1 MVGAFCCRKWSI
13 IWRLWPL
20 CCHQAFSRWSEWA
33 SRLTFIPSVSART
46 LGSCSCFTCQKLLLR
61 FNSERHVHVRCACW
75 YEMFWWHDMFLYPV
89 SCWVVSHLSS
99 SCLFVTQT
107 LFMETILTIYKP
119 YSAHVNTDI
128 EYFFS
133 LACWCEVVGVSL
145 LTWQVSS
152 LVSFLNGLNTD
163 FNESHPSNGCSLSQT
178 PT

>member
-33 SRLTFIPSVSART
+33 SRLAFIPSVSARA

-89 SCWVVSHLSS
+89 G
-99 SCLFVTQT
+99 SCLISPLLACLLLRHSLWKLYLRYTNH
-107 LFMETILTIYKP
+107 ILRML
-119 YSAHVNTDI
+119 TDF

-163 FNESHPSNGCSLSQT
+163 FNESHPSKGCSLSQA